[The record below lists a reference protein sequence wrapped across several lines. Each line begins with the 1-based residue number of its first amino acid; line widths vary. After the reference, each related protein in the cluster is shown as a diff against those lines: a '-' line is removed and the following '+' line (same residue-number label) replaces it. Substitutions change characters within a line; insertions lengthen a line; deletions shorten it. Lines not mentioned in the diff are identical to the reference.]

1 MLDVVRRIKAWEHG
15 HRLVVEVYRVTRRFP
30 KEELYG
36 LTSQLRRAAVSVPAN
51 IAEGSQR
58 YFLKEYRKFL
68 YTAKASLT
76 EVEYYLYLAE
86 ELGYLQNEDAKR
98 ISAISDEAAKTL
110 QGLIKWL
117 EKQIRAGKLTKDD
130 LKR

>member
-1 MLDVVRRIKAWEHG
+1 MLDVVRRIKAWEHS
-15 HRLVVEVYRVTRRFP
+15 HRLVVEAYRVTRRFP
-30 KEELYG
+30 KDELYG

-58 YFLKEYRKFL
+58 YSLKEYRRFL
-68 YTAKASLT
+68 YMAKASLA
-76 EVEYYLYLAE
+76 EVEYHLYLAE

-98 ISAISDEAAKTL
+98 LSAISDEAGKTL

-117 EKQIRAGKLTKDD
+117 EKQLQAGKLTKDD